1 MNIYMISADD
11 IVRPTFAERQL
22 VQRLL
27 ATNRQVNDIFR
38 RYIGRVSPLLE
49 RYRYDPRGVLI
60 RDRVTEARLK
70 NELDRFVSEFE
81 TFTKGQMT
89 GAWQD
94 AETRTGG
101 LIKSWAEGMGIA
113 DVAAV
118 GAYARNMDAMSKF
131 IDRKTA
137 GMNLSDRVWKMADNV
152 REQVEFYLQSGL
164 SVGRSADEIS
174 RDVRQVL
181 NEPDRRFRR
190 VRDPLTGVLKPSVP
204 MQNYHPGGIGKDG
217 KGVGGVYRSSY
228 QNARRLARTEVN
240 MAYHA
245 ANMEMYRS
253 SPVILGYEVKL
264 SAAHPLT
271 DICDYL
277 KGMYPKEFSFMGWHP
292 NCMCYDVPVYMTIDQ
307 LEAWED
313 GKTIKGVGDVPD
325 EFKSYM
331 KEHKEQFDR
340 WKTQPYFI
348 QENQAII
355 GRVYAGKPAILK
367 PFHASQTV
375 TEYAT

>member
-1 MNIYMISADD
+1 
-11 IVRPTFAERQL
+11 
-22 VQRLL
+22 
-27 ATNRQVNDIFR
+27 
-38 RYIGRVSPLLE
+38 
-49 RYRYDPRGVLI
+49 
-60 RDRVTEARLK
+60 
-70 NELDRFVSEFE
+70 
-81 TFTKGQMT
+81 
-89 GAWQD
+89 
-94 AETRTGG
+94 
-101 LIKSWAEGMGIA
+101 
-113 DVAAV
+113 
-118 GAYARNMDAMSKF
+118 
-131 IDRKTA
+131 
-137 GMNLSDRVWKMADNV
+137 
-152 REQVEFYLQSGL
+152 
-164 SVGRSADEIS
+164 
-174 RDVRQVL
+174 VL

-228 QNARRLARTEVN
+228 QNARRLARTEIN

-264 SAAHPLT
+264 SAAHPVT

-277 KGMYPKEFSFMGWHP
+277 KGRYPKEFTFHGWHP
-292 NCMCYDVPVYMTIDQ
+292 ACLCYDVPLFMTEDQ
-307 LEAWED
+307 LEAYED
-313 GKTIKGVGDVPD
+313 GKVINGVADVPE

-331 KEHKEQFDR
+331 KEHRDQFDR

>member
-1 MNIYMISADD
+1 MISADD
-11 IVRPTFAERQL
+11 IVRPTFAERRL

-27 ATNRQVNDIFR
+27 VSNRMVNDIFR
-38 RYIGRVSPLLE
+38 RYIGRVSPLLG

-60 RDRVTEARLK
+60 RDRITEALMK
-70 NELDRFVSEFE
+70 KELDRFVTEFN
-81 TFTKGQMT
+81 TFTKGQVM
-89 GAWQD
+89 GSWQD
-94 AETRTGG
+94 AEDRTGG
-101 LIKSWAEGMGIA
+101 IIKSWAEGMGLSNIA
-113 DVAAV
+113 EYGAA
-118 GAYARNMDAMSKF
+118 ARNMDAMSKF

-152 REQVEFYLQSGL
+152 RDQVEFYLQSGL

-190 VRDPLTGVLKPSVP
+190 VRDPITGVLKPSMP
-204 MQNYHPGGIGKDG
+204 MENYHPGR
-217 KGVGGVYRSSY
+217 GVYRSSY
-228 QNARRLARTEVN
+228 QNARRLARTEIN

-264 SAAHPLT
+264 SVNHPVY
-271 DICDYL
+271 DICDEL
-277 KGMYPKEFSFMGWHP
+277 QGRYPKEFTFYGWHP
-292 NCMCYDVPVYMTIDQ
+292 ACRCRDVPLFMTEAQ
-307 LEAWED
+307 LYQYEA
-313 GKTIKGVGDVPD
+313 GKPIKGENDVP
-325 EFKSYM
+325 ERFKSYM
-331 KEHKEQFDR
+331 KEHRDQFDR

-355 GRVYAGKPAILK
+355 NRVYAGKPAIVNT
-367 PFHASQTV
+367 PVSV
-375 TEYAT
+375 PR

>member
-1 MNIYMISADD
+1 MISADD

-27 ATNRQVNDIFR
+27 VTNRQVNDIFR
-38 RYIGRVSPLLE
+38 RYIGRVSPLIE
-49 RYRYDPRGVLI
+49 RYRYDPRGVVI
-60 RDRVTEARLK
+60 RDRITEALLK
-70 NELDRFVSEFE
+70 KELDRFVTEFD

-94 AETRTGG
+94 AEERTGG
-101 LIKSWAEGMGIA
+101 IIKTWAESMGLA

-174 RDVRQVL
+174 RDIRQVL

-190 VRDPLTGVLKPSVP
+190 VRDPLTGVLKPSKP
-204 MQNYHPGGIGKDG
+204 MENYHPGR
-217 KGVGGVYRSSY
+217 GVYRSSY
-228 QNARRLARTEVN
+228 QNARRLARTEIN

-264 SAAHPLT
+264 SAAHPVT
-271 DICDYL
+271 DICDQL
-277 KGMYPKEFSFMGWHP
+277 TGRYPKEFTFYGWHP
-292 NCMCYDVPVYMTIDQ
+292 ACRCRSVPLFMTEAQLYEYEAGKPIKGENDVP
-307 LEAWED
+307 ER
-313 GKTIKGVGDVPD
+313 
-325 EFKSYM
+325 FKSYM
-331 KEHKEQFDR
+331 KEHQEQFDR
-340 WKTQPYFI
+340 WKTQPYFV

-355 GRVYAGKPAILK
+355 SRVYAGKPAILK